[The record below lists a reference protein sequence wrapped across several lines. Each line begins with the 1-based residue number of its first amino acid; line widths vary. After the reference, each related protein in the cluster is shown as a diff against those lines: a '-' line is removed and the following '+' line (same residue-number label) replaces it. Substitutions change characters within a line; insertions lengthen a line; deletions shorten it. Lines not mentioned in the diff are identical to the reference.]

1 MNRNRILTIQ
11 DISCVGQCSLTV
23 ALPILAACG
32 HETVIMPT
40 AVLSSHTGGF
50 TNPNFRNLAEDLP
63 KISAC
68 WQREG
73 IDFDA
78 VLTGYLGSIPMIH
91 MVKDIMEANGKKGCL
106 RIMDPAMG
114 DHGKLYKGFDAAYA
128 EAMKA
133 LVAGSDIALPNITE
147 AAMMTGN
154 EYKEEYDEAYIRSL
168 MQAMLDMGTGA
179 VILTGVSYEP
189 GTTGVATLDKA
200 GNYTYYSH
208 EKIGKGMYG
217 TGDIFAAAF
226 TGAYLNGKTFGEAAA
241 IAADFACSAIKVS
254 QDDPSHTYGTKYE
267 LVLPQLMERAR

>member
-32 HETVIMPT
+32 HETVILPT

-50 TNPNFRNLAEDLP
+50 TDPNFRNLAEDLP

-68 WQREG
+68 WQREH

-78 VLTGYLGSIPMIH
+78 VLTGYLGSVSMIDT
-91 MVKDIMEANGKKGCL
+91 VKEICTANGKPGCL

-114 DHGKLYKGFDAAYA
+114 DHGRLYKGFDEAYA
-128 EAMKA
+128 QAMKQM
-133 LVAGSDIALPNITE
+133 VAGSDIALPNITE
-147 AAMMTGN
+147 AAMMTGLP
-154 EYKEEYDEAYIRSL
+154 YKEEYGEDYIRSL

-189 GTTGVATLDKA
+189 GTTGVATLDRSGA
-200 GNYTYYSH
+200 ATYYSH
-208 EKIGKGMYG
+208 EKIGKGMHG

-226 TGAYLNGKTFGEAAA
+226 TGAYLNRKTFGEAAR
-241 IAADFACSAIKVS
+241 IAADFACSAIRVS
-254 QDDPSHTYGTKYE
+254 QNDPAHAYGTKYE
-267 LVLPQLMERAR
+267 LVLPQLMEQAR